1 MNLTEHF
8 TLEELIRSDEA
19 LRLGIRNVP
28 DEQQQD
34 NLRRLC
40 IDILEPLRALLG
52 RPIAVTS
59 GLRVPVLNT
68 IIGGSQTSD
77 HCHGRAADIKVEG
90 MSAKAVCATIRTA
103 GLPYKQLIHEFG
115 AWCHV
120 SIPPYA
126 EPPKREDLTAIK
138 VAGKTQYL
146 MGIV

>member
-1 MNLTEHF
+1 MNLTKHF
-8 TLEELIRSDEA
+8 SLAEMIRSDEA

-40 IDILEPLRALLG
+40 VEILEPLRAVLG
-52 RPIAVTS
+52 RPITVTS

-90 MSAKAVCATIRTA
+90 MTAKAVCETVRAA

-120 SIPPYA
+120 SIPPRA

-138 VAGKTQYL
+138 VAGRTHYL
-146 MGIV
+146 VGIV

>member
-40 IDILEPLRALLG
+40 EEILEPLRALLG
-52 RPIAVTS
+52 RPITVTS

-90 MSAKAVCATIRTA
+90 MSARAVCETINAA

-126 EPPKREDLTAIK
+126 EPPKREALTAIK
-138 VAGKTQYL
+138 VAGRTQYL
-146 MGIV
+146 VGVV